1 MCRTPERF
9 FVFYVVSL
17 QTAQLYYNYVH
28 SEKKLKP
35 KCVGTTAL
43 LVLSTTL
50 QRSSSNFWTTG

>member
-28 SEKKLKP
+28 SEK
-35 KCVGTTAL
+35 
-43 LVLSTTL
+43 
-50 QRSSSNFWTTG
+50 N